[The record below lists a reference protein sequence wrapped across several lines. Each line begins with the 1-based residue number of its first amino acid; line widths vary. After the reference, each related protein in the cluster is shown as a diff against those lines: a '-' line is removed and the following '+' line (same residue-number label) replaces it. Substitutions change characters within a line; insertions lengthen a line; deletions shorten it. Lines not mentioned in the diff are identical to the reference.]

1 MSKNGFNTVM
11 KFPPAKKV
19 KKKIIKKGDKK
30 AVGTAKSSATAKQ
43 QQQQQQLAVKPNMTR
58 IESLLDTGEDEQ
70 ASFRF

>member
-43 QQQQQQLAVKPNMTR
+43 QQQQQLAVKPNMTR

>member
-11 KFPPAKKV
+11 KFPLAKKV

-43 QQQQQQLAVKPNMTR
+43 QQQQQLAVKPNMTR